1 MLNSVV
7 AAQGP
12 HRFIYRGQD
21 VTTGGNDLAHVI
33 LRGGVDK
40 YGTTIPNY
48 HYEDLYR
55 LSAMYQTSGLKNPAV
70 VVDANHSNS
79 NKQFDQQVRIVKE
92 VMHSRHLSPDIH
104 NFVKGVMIESYI
116 EEGNQKVGGGVY
128 GKSITDACLGWEASE
143 RLIYDLAELNY

>member
-7 AAQGP
+7 ATQGP

-48 HYEDLYR
+48 HYEDCKR
-55 LSAMYQTSGLKNPAV
+55 LLDMYEQKNLKNPRR
-70 VVDANHSNS
+70 SLMPIIPILTSSTKNS
-79 NKQFDQQVRIVKE
+79 
-92 VMHSRHLSPDIH
+92 S
-104 NFVKGVMIESYI
+104 ES
-116 EEGNQKVGGGVY
+116 
-128 GKSITDACLGWEASE
+128 
-143 RLIYDLAELNY
+143 